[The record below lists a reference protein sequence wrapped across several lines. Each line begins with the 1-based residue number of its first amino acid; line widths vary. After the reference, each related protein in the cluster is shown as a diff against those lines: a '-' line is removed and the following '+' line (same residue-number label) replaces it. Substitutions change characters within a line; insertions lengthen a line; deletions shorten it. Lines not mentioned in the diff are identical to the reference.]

1 MLAPLVGLLALAL
14 LLALAGCT
22 TNANPIGGDPF
33 VRAVRGLRPS
43 VVLVTMS
50 IPSDDPKKKGQWED
64 AFGTGV
70 IVASGA
76 WGSQILTEEH
86 VVRDARNL
94 RATIGEKMDV
104 PVRLLAADRK
114 NDFALVETSKPNL
127 PVARLGRSR
136 DVEPGMAV
144 GVAGFPVPDLFQD
157 EDLGIA
163 TSIRSGRVSSVRKHA
178 LELDFGIIPGESGG
192 PLFDAQTGE
201 VIGLAESRFEDER
214 AIGFAIPIDDA
225 KSFLA
230 GKLHQ

>member
-43 VVLVTMS
+43 VVLVRMS
-50 IPSDDPKKKGQWED
+50 IPSDDPKKKDQWDD

-127 PVARLGRSR
+127 PVARLGRSQ